1 MSHPDRIYG
10 LSADQVRQRI
20 KDGQTNA
27 VSAQA
32 GKSTK
37 QIVISNTFTYFNFI
51 FAVITVL
58 LCIAGSFKNLTF
70 LPIVIGNTLVGI
82 FQELRAKKT
91 LDKMKL
97 LNAPHATVIRDGTEM
112 KLKSENL
119 VLGDIVIF
127 AAGDQICT
135 DAQVIEGSVTVNE
148 ALLTGEQ
155 DEIS

>member
-51 FAVITVL
+51 
-58 LCIAGSFKNLTF
+58 
-70 LPIVIGNTLVGI
+70 
-82 FQELRAKKT
+82 LR
-91 LDKMKL
+91 
-97 LNAPHATVIRDGTEM
+97 
-112 KLKSENL
+112 S
-119 VLGDIVIF
+119 
-127 AAGDQICT
+127 
-135 DAQVIEGSVTVNE
+135 
-148 ALLTGEQ
+148 
-155 DEIS
+155 

>member
-58 LCIAGSFKNLTF
+58 LCIAGSFKTSPF
-70 LPIVIGNTLVGI
+70 CP
-82 FQELRAKKT
+82 
-91 LDKMKL
+91 
-97 LNAPHATVIRDGTEM
+97 
-112 KLKSENL
+112 S
-119 VLGDIVIF
+119 
-127 AAGDQICT
+127 
-135 DAQVIEGSVTVNE
+135 S
-148 ALLTGEQ
+148 
-155 DEIS
+155 